1 MHNAVNDA
9 KITMKLHR
17 LAKLAFKVNVHLWD
31 VSLHRGEMDGALL
44 ISIFEVNFLR
54 FLGLHSIST
63 SPL

>member
-1 MHNAVNDA
+1 M
-9 KITMKLHR
+9 TMKLHK
-17 LAKLAFKVNVHLWD
+17 LAKLTFKVHVHLWD
-31 VSLHRGEMDGALL
+31 VSLHRGDLGGALL